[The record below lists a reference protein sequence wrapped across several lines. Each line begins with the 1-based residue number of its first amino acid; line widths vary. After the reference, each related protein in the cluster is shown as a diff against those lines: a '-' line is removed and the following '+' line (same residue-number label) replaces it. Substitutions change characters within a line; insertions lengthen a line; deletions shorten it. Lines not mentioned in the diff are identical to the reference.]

1 MSRIAIADPQPFM
14 LAALRQRLVAAGHE
28 VVGEVGD
35 GREALDLVKRLH
47 PDLLILELDLP
58 RLGGV
63 ELLRRLHRDWPQQ
76 KTLVFT
82 HLPAA
87 HYQGLCLEAGARG
100 FAHKGDQPEEVDDA
114 VRLVLSG
121 RKVFPA
127 QEPHPGGEAP
137 GADEHITPR
146 ELTVLRYLSQGYR
159 VKDIAEELAIS
170 DRTVSTYKARLL
182 EKTQTDS
189 LVDLVEAAKVKGL
202 LNNSVVESLALA
214 PSEPSN
220 KSRDLVRLFDILPNP
235 ISLWSRQ
242 GELLACNRYFTDV
255 YRMTEDQLLGRHI
268 FELGAVA
275 AEDIPGLHQQFLDGA
290 TGEHPFSLVAHITL
304 SGEQRTLR
312 LIGVPLQEDTGESIG
327 VVCSYVDI
335 TEHEREV
342 EHLQQAKAY
351 LDGLR
356 ATRTRY
362 LQYCF
367 DDMFVDTQSL
377 RQLLDASRDAL
388 PDGHP
393 LLGMEVDI
401 ERIEE
406 KIEIL
411 REVLHLEKGL
421 EPPVP
426 QVNELNRLTAQY
438 LRELEPRLAF
448 QRFPSDQQAWVDLAR
463 YRNLLKTL
471 LFAFDRS
478 SLPIQQ
484 VSASA
489 ESLPH
494 GELLWR
500 LAFQAEPAPGLAA
513 KLADLEKRPSLQLV
527 RLVCELF
534 SGEFK
539 VGNGED
545 QALAGLIQLKLV
557 RSSSPH

>member
-1 MSRIAIADPQPFM
+1 MSRIVIADPQPFI
-14 LAALRQRLVAAGHE
+14 LAALRQRLVQAGHE
-28 VVGEVGD
+28 VIGEAGD
-35 GREALDLVKRLH
+35 GRQALELVRQLH

-58 RLGGV
+58 RLGGM

-76 KTLVFT
+76 KSLVFT

-100 FAHKGDQPEEVDDA
+100 FAHKGERPEEVDDA
-114 VRLVLSG
+114 VRLVLGG

-127 QEPHPGGEAP
+127 QDSHAGSETP

-189 LVDLVEAAKVKGL
+189 LVDLVEAARVRGL
-202 LNNSVVESLALA
+202 LSNNVVESLALA
-214 PSEPSN
+214 LSEPSS
-220 KSRDLVRLFDILPNP
+220 KSRDLARLFDILPNP
-235 ISLWSRQ
+235 ISLWSRD
-242 GELLACNRYFTDV
+242 GELLACNRQFTDV
-255 YRMTEDQLLGRHI
+255 YQQSEDQLLGRRI
-268 FELGAVA
+268 FDLGAVA
-275 AEDIPGLHQQFLDGA
+275 AEDTPGLRQQFLDGA
-290 TGEHPFSLVAHITL
+290 AGEQPFTLLARTTL
-304 SGEQRTLR
+304 SGAAHILR
-312 LIGVPLQEDTGESIG
+312 LIGVPLREDSGQSIG
-327 VVCSYVDI
+327 VICSFVDI

-342 EHLQQAKAY
+342 EHLQQARAY

-367 DDMFVDTQSL
+367 DDMFDDTQSL
-377 RQLLDASRDAL
+377 RRVLDASRDSL
-388 PDGHP
+388 EDDHP
-393 LLGMEVDI
+393 QLAMEAGI

-411 REVLHLEKGL
+411 RDLLQLEKGL

-426 QVNELNRLTAQY
+426 QVSELNRLTAQY
-438 LRELEPRLAF
+438 LGELQPGLAF
-448 QRFPSDQQAWVDLAR
+448 QRCPSDLPAWVDLTR

-471 LFAFDRS
+471 LFALDRS
-478 SLPIQQ
+478 TLRLRLI
-484 VSASA
+484 SASSQ
-489 ESLPH
+489 SLPH
-494 GELLWR
+494 GEFLWR
-500 LAFQAEPAPGLAA
+500 LALQAEPDQDLAA

-534 SGEFK
+534 GGDFK
-539 VGNGED
+539 VGNGEEPD
-545 QALAGLIQLKLV
+545 LTGLIQLKLV